1 MHGLSAV
8 YPRPICG
15 LGSALSPKTLT
26 HCEEPGLV
34 NSPRLVCPGGKT
46 GPISTGSSVVLPGP
60 LVGCEYRLDEGRL
73 SVQTVVLMLG
83 TLTPVLVIK
92 RVGQWTKFAM
102 WRKGEIQRH

>member
-1 MHGLSAV
+1 MYQLLTRQDNRDVHGLSAV

-15 LGSALSPKTLT
+15 LASALSPMTLT

-60 LVGCEYRLDEGRL
+60 LVGREFKTGRG
-73 SVQTVVLMLG
+73 QTVCTDCCPHAG
-83 TLTPVLVIK
+83 CSDS
-92 RVGQWTKFAM
+92 RAGYQAGWSAD
-102 WRKGEIQRH
+102 